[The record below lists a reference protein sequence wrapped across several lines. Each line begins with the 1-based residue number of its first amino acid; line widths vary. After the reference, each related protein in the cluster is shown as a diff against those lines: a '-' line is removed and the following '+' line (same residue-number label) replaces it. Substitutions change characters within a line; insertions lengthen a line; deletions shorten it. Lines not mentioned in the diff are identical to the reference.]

1 MSTHPSSDAIENQI
15 RQLQQGV
22 VEMLPADGL
31 TEKLRQAHATGRP
44 LRVKLGCDPSRPD
57 LHLGHTVVLRKLR
70 QFQDLGH
77 EVFLIIG
84 DFTAMIGDPSGRSR
98 TRPPLTFEETRANGR
113 TYFDQAARVLDPA
126 HMQIR
131 YNSEWLDAMTFREVM
146 HLAGTYTVA
155 RMLERDDFEQRY
167 RAQQPISLH
176 ELLYPLAQA
185 HDSVAL
191 AADIE
196 LGGTDQK
203 FNLLVGR
210 EVQQAYGQAPQVCMT
225 LPLLVGTDGVE
236 KMSKSLDNYI
246 GITEAP
252 EEMYG
257 KVLSIPDAL
266 IYPYFE
272 LVTDVPVDVLPHY
285 KALAH
290 ADPRNAKHELAW
302 RIVGMYHSEGAAST
316 AREHFERTIIQKKV
330 PEHIVEFRP
339 TPQNGAQV
347 ALAELIHQAGLARSN
362 SEARR
367 LIHQQAVSI
376 DAQKV
381 TDTHETI
388 DLEERAPFVLRVGK
402 RRFARI
408 VWNT

>member
-1 MSTHPSSDAIENQI
+1 MSTPPSSDAIENQI

-22 VEMLPADGL
+22 VEILPADGL

-77 EVFLIIG
+77 KVFLIIG

-98 TRPPLTFEETRANGR
+98 TRLPLTFEETRANGR

-126 HMQIR
+126 HTQIR
-131 YNSEWLDAMTFREVM
+131 YNSEWLDALTFREVI

-155 RMLERDDFEQRY
+155 RMLERDDFEHRY

-236 KMSKSLDNYI
+236 KMSKSLDNSI

-272 LVTDVPVDVLPHY
+272 LVTDVPAEVLPHY
-285 KALAH
+285 EALAH
-290 ADPRNAKHELAW
+290 ADPRNAKHALAW
-302 RIVGMYHSEGAAST
+302 RIVGMYHSEAAAST

-330 PEHIVEFRP
+330 PEQLVEFRP
-339 TPQNGAQV
+339 TPQDGV
-347 ALAELIHQAGLARSN
+347 HVGLAELIHQAGFARSN

-367 LIHQQAVSI
+367 LIHQHAVSI
-376 DAQKV
+376 DGQKV

-388 DLEERAPFVLRVGK
+388 DLAARAPFVLRVGK

-408 VWNT
+408 VWET